1 MRNILVLGLLV
12 MVVCTAAVTYGGQ
25 KNDTPRSETNL
36 LASEMAAKIVYR
48 KGTTVTVSAPNA
60 CLLHINFEPLN
71 ASFDLPLQDA
81 TVIHSDGDDSIAV
94 QSAHMTRKIK
104 DRAPEAFERL
114 TLRFNRLNIKSVV
127 KTFTDA
133 ISACNQSKPAVV
145 AAN

>member
-1 MRNILVLGLLV
+1 MRHILIFGLLM
-12 MVVCTAAVTYGGQ
+12 MVVCTAAVSYGGQ
-25 KNDTPRSETNL
+25 KNKPQSETSL
-36 LASEMAAKIVYR
+36 LASEMSAKIVYR

-81 TVIHSDGDDSIAV
+81 TVVQNDTDDSIAV
-94 QSAHMTRKIK
+94 QSNHMTRKIK

-114 TLRFNRLNIKSVV
+114 TLRFSRENLKSVM
-127 KTFTDA
+127 KSFTDA
-133 ISACNQSKPAVV
+133 ISACSQSKPAVV

>member
-1 MRNILVLGLLV
+1 MRNILVFGLLV
-12 MVVCTAAVTYGGQ
+12 MVFCTAAVSYGGQ
-25 KNDTPRSETNL
+25 KNTPRSETNL

-48 KGTTVTVSAPNA
+48 KGTTVTVSAPDA

-71 ASFDLPLQDA
+71 ASFDLPLQNAKVVENDA
-81 TVIHSDGDDSIAV
+81 DDSIAV
-94 QSAHMTRKIK
+94 QSSHMTRKIK

-114 TLRFNRLNIKSVV
+114 TLRFSRANLKSVM